1 MAFQLARRVQRIAP
15 SPTMAVSAR
24 AAEMRAAGRDV
35 ISLSAGEPDFDT
47 PEHISAAAVEAIRRG
62 ETRYTPPN
70 GNVAL
75 REAVRRKLE
84 RENGLEYAA
93 DEVIVSSGAKQCL
106 YNLMAA
112 LLDEGDE
119 AVVQA
124 PYWVSYPDMVRLAD
138 GVPEIVDTDED
149 NGFRLTA
156 EALDAAITDRTR
168 LVILNSPANPTG
180 IAYSRDELAALG
192 EVLDRYPDV
201 LIASDD
207 IYEHILWQG
216 SFHNIVTACPRLRD
230 RTIVVN
236 GVSKAY
242 AMTGWRIG
250 YAAGPRTIIEA
261 MTKIQSQSTSGPN
274 SIAQAAAIAA
284 LDGGLACVE
293 PMRAAFRER
302 HDYLVQQLNTLP
314 GIACRAGDGTFYC
327 FADVRRAMRTA
338 GTRDDVAFAEWL
350 LEKAEVAM
358 VPGSAF
364 GLPGRLRLS
373 FATDMK
379 TLERATDRLR
389 SVLAST
395 RG

>member
-24 AAEMRAAGRDV
+24 AAEMRASGRDV

-47 PEHISAAAVEAIRRG
+47 PEHISAAAMEAIRRG

-70 GNVAL
+70 GSVAL
-75 REAVRRKLE
+75 REAVRRKLT
-84 RENGLEYAA
+84 RENGLEYATE
-93 DEVIVSSGAKQCL
+93 EVIVSSGAKQCL

-119 AVVQA
+119 AVIQA

-138 GVPEIVDTDED
+138 GVPEIVDTDEESD
-149 NGFRLTA
+149 FRLTA

-192 EVLDRYPDV
+192 AVLDRYPDV

-216 SFHNIVTACPRLRD
+216 SFHNIVTACPQLRD

-250 YAAGPRTIIEA
+250 YAAGPRAIIEA

-274 SIAQAAAIAA
+274 SVAQAAAIAA
-284 LDGGLACVE
+284 LDGGLECVK
-293 PMRAAFRER
+293 PMREAFRER
-302 HDYLVQQLNTLP
+302 HDYLARQLNALP

-327 FADVRRAMRTA
+327 FADVRGAMRAT
-338 GTRDDVAFAEWL
+338 GTRDDVTFAEWL
-350 LEKAEVAM
+350 LEKAEVAT

-373 FATDMK
+373 FATDME

-389 SVLAST
+389 SVLANP
-395 RG
+395 GG